1 MGSAMRVCAI
11 DIGSNSVRC
20 LVADVAP
27 GGNISPVERS
37 LEITRLGEGMGKKQ
51 TIAPEAAERTS
62 AAVARYVE
70 LGRRARAESF
80 LLFGTAILR
89 EADNAQSFIDEVRGK
104 TGYEIRIL
112 SGEEEA
118 ELVYRGVTRSVSPT
132 PSDALVID
140 IGGGSV
146 EVITR
151 SADGALA
158 LKSIPIGCVRMT
170 EWYLRA
176 DPPKADELA
185 SLREHVARMLVKEV
199 PIGAA
204 PPARIF
210 GAGGTITTA
219 ATLVL
224 GLAHYDPAKIHGCMI
239 SLAQITG
246 LTAKLSAMPL
256 EARRKV
262 PGLEK
267 KRADIIVAGLVALR
281 RIMEFYGLNKITV
294 SDEGILH
301 GAILEAGYSL

>member
-1 MGSAMRVCAI
+1 MRVCAI

-20 LVADVAP
+20 LVADAAP
-27 GGNISPVERS
+27 GGSISTIERG

-51 TIAPEAAERTS
+51 TISPEAGERTT
-62 AAVARYVE
+62 AAVVRYVE

-89 EADNAQSFIDEVRGK
+89 EADNAQSFVDGVREK

-118 ELVYRGVTRSVSPT
+118 EFVYRGVTRAISPP

-146 EVITR
+146 EFITQ
-151 SADGALA
+151 ATKGNLA

-170 EWYLRA
+170 ERFLRA
-176 DPPKADELA
+176 DPPRADELT
-185 SLREHVARMLVKEV
+185 SLRAHVARMLVQEV
-199 PIGAA
+199 PLGGA
-204 PPARIF
+204 PPARLF

-219 ATLVL
+219 ASLIL
-224 GLAHYDPAKIHGCMI
+224 GLAHYEPAKIHGCVL
-239 SLAQITG
+239 SLAQVTG
-246 LTAKLSAMPL
+246 LAAKLSAMPL
-256 EARRKV
+256 DARRKA

-267 KRADIIVAGLVALR
+267 KRADIIVAGLITLR
-281 RIMEFYGLNKITV
+281 RIMEFYGLNKNTV
-294 SDEGILH
+294 TDEGILH
-301 GAILEAGYSL
+301 GAILESAGSQ

>member
-1 MGSAMRVCAI
+1 MRVCAI

-20 LVADVAP
+20 LIADVAQ
-27 GGNISPVERS
+27 GRSISPVEHS
-37 LEITRLGEGMGKKQ
+37 LEITRLGEGMGKRQ
-51 TIAPEAAERTS
+51 TISPEAAERTI
-62 AAVARYVE
+62 AAVVRYVE
-70 LGRRARAESF
+70 VGRRARAESF

-89 EADNAQSFIDEVRGK
+89 EAENAQSFVDRVREK

-118 ELVYRGVTRSVSPT
+118 EFVYRGVTRAISPP

-146 EVITR
+146 EFITP
-151 SADGALA
+151 AANGTLA

-176 DPPKADELA
+176 DPPKTDELA

-204 PPARIF
+204 PPARLF

-219 ATLVL
+219 ATLTL
-224 GLAHYDPAKIHGCMI
+224 GLAHYEPAKVHGCTI
-239 SLAQITG
+239 SLAQVTG
-246 LTAKLSAMPL
+246 LAAKLAAMPL
-256 EARRKV
+256 EARRKA

-267 KRADIIVAGLVALR
+267 KRADIIVAGLVTLR

-301 GAILEAGYSL
+301 GAIVELVDSPD